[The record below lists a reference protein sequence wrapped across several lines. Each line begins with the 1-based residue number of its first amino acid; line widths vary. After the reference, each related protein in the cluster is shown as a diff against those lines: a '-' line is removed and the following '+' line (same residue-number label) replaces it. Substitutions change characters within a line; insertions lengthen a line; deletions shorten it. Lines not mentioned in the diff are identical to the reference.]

1 MKKLGTLAL
10 TLTLTGAMALPA
22 LAAEE
27 PELVIAP
34 ADTGYGQTIVL
45 NGETLDLTGIP
56 GVSGEE
62 LLPLRLLAEAD
73 HGSAYWDEENN
84 ESWFTFGDNR
94 ITVKFADNSVWLD
107 DQQVK
112 STAQV
117 ADGITFVEA
126 GVLSMLEGY
135 TVDRNP
141 ELDVNRIDITTPNN
155 DPMVKTAYQIREESG
170 MAFGMRSDNAEVATL
185 FQLPEDTFEQ
195 AICFTSMNTTPDIMV
210 LAKLADGADE
220 TAVKEALE
228 AHRQSQHDTFSWYL
242 AQNLPKVEDA
252 RILVEDVLPHRRERR
267 RRRGRLPRLCGGP
280 GLTCPSIT
288 SAPPA
293 GGALVFWPAG
303 PYNVAQRRN
312 RLWNLPL
319 PRLRFR
325 PWKPFRT
332 PTAGSWTRFRRPAGP
347 AWGRPSA
354 SSSARTAIP
363 SWAVWWTP
371 SLKSCPSM
379 WRH

>member
-1 MKKLGTLAL
+1 MTQQEAKAFVEKAFENLQARGWLAEGL
-10 TLTLTGAMALPA
+10 KPA
-22 LAAEE
+22 LAAEDA
-27 PELVIAP
+27 PMVIAP
-34 ADTGYGQTIVL
+34 SPNAYSTAITLNSKALDTAA
-45 NGETLDLTGIP
+45 IP
-56 GVSGEE
+56 SASDAM
-62 LLPLRLLAEAD
+62 LPLRLLAEAD

-155 DPMVKTAYQIREESG
+155 DPMVKAAYQIREDSG
-170 MAFGMRSDNAEVATL
+170 MAFGMRSDNAEVTTL

-252 RILVEDVLPHRRERR
+252 RILVEDGYVFYLIAEN
-267 RRRGRLPRLCGGP
+267 
-280 GLTCPSIT
+280 
-288 SAPPA
+288 ADA
-293 GGALVFWPAG
+293 GEAAFHAYVE
-303 PYNVAQRRN
+303 AQ
-312 RLWNLPL
+312 
-319 PRLRFR
+319 
-325 PWKPFRT
+325 
-332 PTAGSWTRFRRPAGP
+332 A
-347 AWGRPSA
+347 
-354 SSSARTAIP
+354 
-363 SWAVWWTP
+363 
-371 SLKSCPSM
+371 
-379 WRH
+379 

>member
-126 GVLSMLEGY
+126 GVLSML
-135 TVDRNP
+135 
-141 ELDVNRIDITTPNN
+141 
-155 DPMVKTAYQIREESG
+155 
-170 MAFGMRSDNAEVATL
+170 
-185 FQLPEDTFEQ
+185 
-195 AICFTSMNTTPDIMV
+195 
-210 LAKLADGADE
+210 
-220 TAVKEALE
+220 
-228 AHRQSQHDTFSWYL
+228 
-242 AQNLPKVEDA
+242 
-252 RILVEDVLPHRRERR
+252 
-267 RRRGRLPRLCGGP
+267 
-280 GLTCPSIT
+280 
-288 SAPPA
+288 
-293 GGALVFWPAG
+293 
-303 PYNVAQRRN
+303 
-312 RLWNLPL
+312 
-319 PRLRFR
+319 
-325 PWKPFRT
+325 
-332 PTAGSWTRFRRPAGP
+332 
-347 AWGRPSA
+347 
-354 SSSARTAIP
+354 
-363 SWAVWWTP
+363 
-371 SLKSCPSM
+371 
-379 WRH
+379 

>member
-170 MAFGMRSDNAEVATL
+170 MAFGMRSDNAEVAPL

-252 RILVEDVLPHRRERR
+252 RILVEDGYVFYLIAEN
-267 RRRGRLPRLCGGP
+267 
-280 GLTCPSIT
+280 
-288 SAPPA
+288 ADA
-293 GGALVFWPAG
+293 GEAAFHAYVE
-303 PYNVAQRRN
+303 AQ
-312 RLWNLPL
+312 
-319 PRLRFR
+319 
-325 PWKPFRT
+325 
-332 PTAGSWTRFRRPAGP
+332 A
-347 AWGRPSA
+347 
-354 SSSARTAIP
+354 
-363 SWAVWWTP
+363 
-371 SLKSCPSM
+371 
-379 WRH
+379 

>member
-141 ELDVNRIDITTPNN
+141 ELDVNRIDITTPQQRPHGEGRLS
-155 DPMVKTAYQIREESG
+155 DPRGQRHG
-170 MAFGMRSDNAEVATL
+170 LRHAE
-185 FQLPEDTFEQ
+185 
-195 AICFTSMNTTPDIMV
+195 
-210 LAKLADGADE
+210 
-220 TAVKEALE
+220 
-228 AHRQSQHDTFSWYL
+228 RQ
-242 AQNLPKVEDA
+242 
-252 RILVEDVLPHRRERR
+252 
-267 RRRGRLPRLCGGP
+267 RRGDD
-280 GLTCPSIT
+280 
-288 SAPPA
+288 
-293 GGALVFWPAG
+293 
-303 PYNVAQRRN
+303 
-312 RLWNLPL
+312 PL
-319 PRLRFR
+319 P
-325 PWKPFRT
+325 
-332 PTAGSWTRFRRPAGP
+332 A
-347 AWGRPSA
+347 
-354 SSSARTAIP
+354 ARGH
-363 SWAVWWTP
+363 
-371 SLKSCPSM
+371 L
-379 WRH
+379 